1 MSWNLKIF
9 VKGKEG
15 CFSPR
20 TFVFSKVVLPTAQ
33 RAISAYFQCG
43 VAMTVVASNWL
54 PSELTGRLRVV
65 QKQQRGGCG
74 YWLPELQNLHIISVL
89 PRRMNVKLHTSVFGG
104 HVLFERIRNA
114 VEIIKIQL
122 SQLVK
127 LVVK

>member
-1 MSWNLKIF
+1 
-9 VKGKEG
+9 
-15 CFSPR
+15 
-20 TFVFSKVVLPTAQ
+20 
-33 RAISAYFQCG
+33 
-43 VAMTVVASNWL
+43 MTVVASNWL

-104 HVLFERIRNA
+104 HACLSENFSQTLIKSIRNA